1 MKTLHPKIYGGVLN
15 RPSFKKDLDT
25 LKRYNILSID
35 IIVMNLYDFGK
46 TINKTNNKEK
56 IIENI
61 DIGGPSLIRA
71 AAKNY
76 QFKTVITD
84 PDDYEKL
91 LNQLKQ
97 NVTTSLDFRFYLAKK
112 AFELTSHYDSIIS
125 NWFNSVNIKSNEMPE
140 TISFNLK
147 KNISMRYG
155 ENPHQKAGLY
165 VTNEKCLFFQNKFK
179 VKNFH
184 LIILMIQM
192 LH

>member
-1 MKTLHPKIYGGVLN
+1 
-15 RPSFKKDLDT
+15 
-25 LKRYNILSID
+25 
-35 IIVMNLYDFGK
+35 MNLYDFGK

-112 AFELTSHYDSIIS
+112 LLS
-125 NWFNSVNIKSNEMPE
+125 
-140 TISFNLK
+140 
-147 KNISMRYG
+147 
-155 ENPHQKAGLY
+155 
-165 VTNEKCLFFQNKFK
+165 
-179 VKNFH
+179 
-184 LIILMIQM
+184 
-192 LH
+192 